1 MMRTLIPAALLAGA
15 LALTGCGS
23 PGPAPEPSICAR
35 VSDNV
40 RVEDSRCAAA
50 GVGTAID
57 PDGNQV
63 RILSADVECLDF
75 DDHTPVGTVADD
87 DYLEGCGGEDE
98 GHAKR
103 SPAAAKTTPKATPT
117 KAAKTTTKKPTTR
130 KTT

>member
-1 MMRTLIPAALLAGA
+1 VNAAIPVAMLAGA

-87 DYLEGCGGEDE
+87 DYLEGCGGEGDE
-98 GHAKR
+98 KHAKR
-103 SPAAAKTTPKATPT
+103 SSTTAKTTPKATPT
-117 KAAKTTTKKPTTR
+117 KAAKTTTTKKKPA
-130 KTT
+130 